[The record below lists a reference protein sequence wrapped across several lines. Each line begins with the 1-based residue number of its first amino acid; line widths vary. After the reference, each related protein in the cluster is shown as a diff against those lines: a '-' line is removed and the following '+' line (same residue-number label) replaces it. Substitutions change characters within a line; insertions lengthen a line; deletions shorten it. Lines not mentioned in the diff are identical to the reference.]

1 MLKWLEKWL
10 PRIFGCHCRADR
22 SFFFHGKQFPICA
35 RCMGEMIGILAGIPG
50 FFLMP
55 APPVWVLVLLL
66 LPLVADGCIQ
76 RMTAY
81 ESTNGRRLVTG
92 ILFGYGIM
100 MLFLLSTAATL
111 RMGYRVGS
119 MWNG

>member
-1 MLKWLEKWL
+1 MLKWLERWL

-35 RCMGEMIGILAGIPG
+35 RCTGEMIGILAGIPV

-55 APPVWVLVLLL
+55 APPAWVLALFL

-76 RMTAY
+76 RLTAY
-81 ESTNGRRLVTG
+81 ESTNLRRLVTG

>member
-1 MLKWLEKWL
+1 MIKWLEKWL

-22 SFFFHGKQFPICA
+22 SFFFYGKQFPICA
-35 RCMGEMIGILAGIPG
+35 RCTGEMIGILAGIPG

-55 APPVWVLVLLL
+55 TPPVWVLALLL

-76 RMTAY
+76 RTTAY